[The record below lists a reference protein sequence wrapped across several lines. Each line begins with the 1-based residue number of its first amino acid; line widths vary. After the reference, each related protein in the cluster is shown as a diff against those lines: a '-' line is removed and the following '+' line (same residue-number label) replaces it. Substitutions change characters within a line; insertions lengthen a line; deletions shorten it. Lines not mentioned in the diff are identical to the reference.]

1 MPAPLAPGCSVVSNM
16 CVLEWEESGL
26 PGGGVGWG
34 GGVYLEPPAQAIG
47 VLVDRCHLAVTLL
60 TQLHHCV
67 HKTLDLQLSATG
79 EKPTLGEAFKTPS
92 RPRCPRAGGG
102 APLSGQE
109 RGRLRPQGEQSGPL
123 LPPGAPAG
131 AYRASQ
137 QHSAHGGVGSGIAS
151 VGPCSGSLGPCF
163 VPALQSHP
171 ARAFD
176 PCPRLSHLSLP
187 RGGWIFLPRSQAA
200 QRPLGRANEVVTFVS
215 WVGVEVGVDPG
226 VLALSCTAAG

>member
-1 MPAPLAPGCSVVSNM
+1 M
-16 CVLEWEESGL
+16 
-26 PGGGVGWG
+26 GWG

-131 AYRASQ
+131 AYRASHLAALGAWRSQ
-137 QHSAHGGVGSGIAS
+137 VRNCQRW
-151 VGPCSGSLGPCF
+151 SLLWFPRTLLC
-163 VPALQSHP
+163 
-171 ARAFD
+171 
-176 PCPRLSHLSLP
+176 PCPAVTPRACLRPLPQALSPQSTQRRLDFSPKKPSSSAP
-187 RGGWIFLPRSQAA
+187 PWEGQRGGHICIVGGGGGGG
-200 QRPLGRANEVVTFVS
+200 RPWGLSAVVHSSRLT
-215 WVGVEVGVDPG
+215 GP
-226 VLALSCTAAG
+226 